1 MNVNINISV
10 PIYPA
15 ESPEKVE
22 KAVLN
27 IFPNMDIEIDND
39 SITGHGGFESLKH
52 FHNLLRSQK
61 ILDTARSRLYN
72 GIYGGWD
79 SETADTLAIT
89 LNKQAAF
96 MGKIG
101 FIDNFSD
108 SLGEITVEI
117 SAADID
123 ADIYR
128 FIDWLAPQTMDGEIV
143 EEIRDDEL

>member
-1 MNVNINISV
+1 MNVNVEVSV
-10 PIYPA
+10 PIHPT
-15 ESPEKVE
+15 ESPQKVE

-27 IFPNMDIEIDND
+27 IFSDIDIKVDND
-39 SITGHGGFESLKH
+39 SITGQGGFESLRH

-61 ILDTARSRLYN
+61 ILDTARTRLYN
-72 GIYGGWD
+72 GIYGD
-79 SETADTLAIT
+79 RESDTADTLAIT

-96 MGKIG
+96 VGKIG
-101 FIDNFSD
+101 FVDNFSD

-117 SAADID
+117 SATDID

-128 FIDWLAPQTMDGEIV
+128 LIDWLAPQTSHGEII